1 MKKNQIILS
10 IYVFFMLF
18 IFLISTT
25 NLLIDENYK
34 KVYDISIIFD
44 DVDSEKYDKLKM
56 GFEDSTFD
64 LYVDIN
70 FVYLD
75 KKWDVEGQKDA
86 ILNEADRGVDGIIV
100 LPVDNIELSKFIDE
114 SAINI
119 PIISIGEE
127 IESNKING
135 YVNTDYI
142 EMGNKIASDINYKW
156 KDKEVV
162 AFIENSRNNVELY
175 NSISSELYEYD
186 IFSEMVY
193 YNDDGF
199 KYSVD
204 KYDKNNTVFIA
215 LDIDTTK
222 KFVDEFLSKGE
233 NMILYGV
240 GYLNEFLYYL
250 NTGKIESLSLYD
262 EYLAGYISVRNLIYS
277 IDDRAINKNELIP
290 NYRINKGEVYDNE
303 DILFPID

>member
-86 ILNEADRGVDGIIV
+86 ILNEVDRGVDGIIV